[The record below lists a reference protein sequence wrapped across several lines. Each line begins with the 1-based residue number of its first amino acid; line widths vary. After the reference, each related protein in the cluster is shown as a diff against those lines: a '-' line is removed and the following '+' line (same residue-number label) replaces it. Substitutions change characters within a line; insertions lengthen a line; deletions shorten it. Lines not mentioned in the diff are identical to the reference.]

1 MAENELIK
9 TDFSSELS
17 QRYLAYALSTITSRS
32 LPDVRDGLKP
42 VHRRLLYAM
51 RLLRLDPGQGFKK
64 SARVVGDVMGKF
76 HPHGDAAIYDAMVR
90 LAQEFAMRYPLVDGQ
105 GNFGNIDGDNAAAM
119 RYTEARMTLVAQLLL
134 DGIDEDAVDFRQ
146 TYDGEGEEPVILP
159 AAFPNLLANGAQ
171 GIAVG
176 MATSIP
182 PHNAIELIDAA
193 LHLIKH
199 PNASHA
205 KMLDFI
211 KGPDFP
217 TGGVL
222 IEAPEQ
228 LAEAYATGRGAFR
241 LRAAWQC
248 ETEKGGGWK
257 IIITAIPYQVQKARL
272 IEKMAELMQAKKLPF
287 IADIMD
293 ESAEDIRLVI
303 EPKSRRIDP
312 KLLIENLFRMTDL
325 EYRIGLNLN
334 VLDATGTPGVMSIKD
349 ALLAWIEHQLV
360 VLRRRT
366 SHRLGKITARLEVL
380 EGYLVVYLNL
390 DEVIAIIR
398 EEDHPRPRLM
408 ERFGL
413 NENQANAILDMRL
426 RSLRRLEEMELR
438 KERDDL
444 NAEAADLNAMMADEM
459 RQRAVITSS
468 IKAMRAQ
475 FIKTDQRLTQI
486 EPQPVL
492 DSDPADMLVEKE
504 AVTIVCS
511 ENGWIRSM
519 KGRIEPDADIRFRE
533 GDAAKFHLHA
543 DSTDR
548 LVIGLE
554 NGRFYT
560 ISIEKLPGGRGFG
573 EPLAL
578 MIDIAADTPII
589 SIMVVKPGKILLA
602 SSSGHGFITEI
613 DQLIA
618 QTKTG
623 RQVMTIMDK
632 ARMVAAKPLAGES
645 VALVGSNRKMLIIN
659 ADDIPVMAKGRGV
672 ILQRYK
678 DAWLA
683 DATSF
688 NAEDGL
694 SWLQSGGRTRTEKD
708 VTPWLGKRASAGKI
722 VPVGFPKPPRFT

>member
-146 TYDGEGEEPVILP
+146 TYDGEGEEPIILP

-182 PHNAIELIDAA
+182 PHNVIELIDAA
-193 LHLIKH
+193 LHLIKY
-199 PNASHA
+199 PNATHA

-217 TGGVL
+217 TGGIL

-241 LRAAWQC
+241 LRAAWEC

-272 IEKMAELMQAKKLPF
+272 IEKMAELMQAKKMPF

-293 ESAEDIRLVI
+293 ESTEDIRLVI

-312 KLLIENLFRMTDL
+312 ALLMENLFRMTEL
-325 EYRIGLNLN
+325 EHRIGLNLN
-334 VLDATGTPGVMSIKD
+334 VLDATGTPGVMSIRD

-360 VLRRRT
+360 VLRRR
-366 SHRLGKITARLEVL
+366 SQHRLGKIAIRLEVL

-426 RSLRRLEEMELR
+426 RSLRKLEEMELR

-444 NAEAADLNAMMADEM
+444 QSEQSDLNAMMADES
-459 RQRAVITSS
+459 RQRAIITAS
-468 IKAMRAQ
+468 IKSMRGQ
-475 FIKTDQRLTQI
+475 FIKTDQRMTRI

-492 DSDPADMLVEKE
+492 DSDPAEMLVEKE
-504 AVTIVCS
+504 PVTIVCS

-533 GDAAKFHLHA
+533 GDAPKFHVHA

-548 LVIGLE
+548 LIIGLE

-560 ISIEKLPGGRGFG
+560 VSIDKLPGGRGFG

-578 MIDIAADTPII
+578 MIDIPADTPLV
-589 SIMVVKPGKILLA
+589 SIMVAKSGKVLLA
-602 SSSGHGFITEI
+602 SSSGHGFIAEV

-618 QTKTG
+618 QTKSG
-623 RQVMTIMDK
+623 RQVMTVMDK
-632 ARMVAAKPLAGES
+632 ARMVTAQPLTGACVG
-645 VALVGSNRKMLIIN
+645 LVGSNRKLLIIQ
-659 ADDIPVMAKGRGV
+659 ADEIPVMSKGRGV

-678 DAWLA
+678 DASLA
-683 DATSF
+683 DVTSF
-688 NAEDGL
+688 AAEDGL
-694 SWLQSGGRTRTEKD
+694 SWLQTGGRTRTEKD
-708 VTPWLGKRASAGKI
+708 ITLWVGKRGGAGRM

>member
-312 KLLIENLFRMTDL
+312 KLLMENLFRMTDL

-334 VLDATGTPGVMSIKD
+334 VLDGTGTPGVMSIQD
-349 ALLAWIEHQLV
+349 ALLAWIDHQLV

-366 SHRLGKITARLEVL
+366 SHRLNKIIARLEVL

-426 RSLRRLEEMELR
+426 RSLRRLEEMELG

-444 NAEAADLNAMMADEM
+444 NAEAADLNAMMADEG

-475 FIKTDQRLTQI
+475 FIKTDQRLTRI

-492 DSDPADMLVEKE
+492 DSDPAEMLVEKE

-519 KGRIEPDADIRFRE
+519 KGRIEPDADIRLRE
-533 GDAAKFHLHA
+533 GDAPKFHLHA

-560 ISIEKLPGGRGFG
+560 ISIDKLPGGRGFG

-578 MIDIAADTPII
+578 MIDIAVDTPII

-623 RQVMTIMDK
+623 RQVMTVMDK
-632 ARMVAAKPLAGES
+632 ARMIAAKPLAGES

-688 NAEDGL
+688 RAEDGL
-694 SWLQSGGRTRTEKD
+694 SWVQSGGRTRTERD
-708 VTPWLGKRASAGKI
+708 ITPWVGKRAGAGKI

>member
-683 DATSF
+683 DVTSF

>member
-312 KLLIENLFRMTDL
+312 KLLMENLFRMTDL

>member
-312 KLLIENLFRMTDL
+312 KLLMENLFRMTDL

-708 VTPWLGKRASAGKI
+708 ITPWLGKRASAGKI

>member
-303 EPKSRRIDP
+303 KPKSRRIDP
-312 KLLIENLFRMTDL
+312 KLLMENLFRMTDL

-334 VLDATGTPGVMSIKD
+334 VLDGTGTPGVMSIKD
-349 ALLAWIEHQLV
+349 ALLAWIDHQLV

-366 SHRLGKITARLEVL
+366 SHRLNKIIARLEVL

-426 RSLRRLEEMELR
+426 RSLRRLEEMELG

-444 NAEAADLNAMMADEM
+444 NAEAADLNAMMADEG

-475 FIKTDQRLTQI
+475 FIKTDQRLTRI

-492 DSDPADMLVEKE
+492 DSDPAEMLVEKE

-519 KGRIEPDADIRFRE
+519 KGRIEPDADIRLRE
-533 GDAAKFHLHA
+533 GDAPKFHLHA

-560 ISIEKLPGGRGFG
+560 ISIDKLPGGRGFG

-578 MIDIAADTPII
+578 MIDIAVDTPII

-623 RQVMTIMDK
+623 RQVMTVMDK
-632 ARMVAAKPLAGES
+632 ARMIAAKPLAGES

-688 NAEDGL
+688 RAEDGL
-694 SWLQSGGRTRTEKD
+694 SWVQSGGRTRTERD
-708 VTPWLGKRASAGKI
+708 ITPWVGKRAGAGKI

>member
-228 LAEAYATGRGAFR
+228 LAEAHATGRG
-241 LRAAWQC
+241 
-248 ETEKGGGWK
+248 
-257 IIITAIPYQVQKARL
+257 
-272 IEKMAELMQAKKLPF
+272 
-287 IADIMD
+287 
-293 ESAEDIRLVI
+293 
-303 EPKSRRIDP
+303 
-312 KLLIENLFRMTDL
+312 
-325 EYRIGLNLN
+325 
-334 VLDATGTPGVMSIKD
+334 GV
-349 ALLAWIEHQLV
+349 
-360 VLRRRT
+360 
-366 SHRLGKITARLEVL
+366 
-380 EGYLVVYLNL
+380 
-390 DEVIAIIR
+390 
-398 EEDHPRPRLM
+398 
-408 ERFGL
+408 
-413 NENQANAILDMRL
+413 
-426 RSLRRLEEMELR
+426 
-438 KERDDL
+438 
-444 NAEAADLNAMMADEM
+444 
-459 RQRAVITSS
+459 
-468 IKAMRAQ
+468 
-475 FIKTDQRLTQI
+475 
-486 EPQPVL
+486 
-492 DSDPADMLVEKE
+492 
-504 AVTIVCS
+504 
-511 ENGWIRSM
+511 
-519 KGRIEPDADIRFRE
+519 
-533 GDAAKFHLHA
+533 
-543 DSTDR
+543 
-548 LVIGLE
+548 
-554 NGRFYT
+554 
-560 ISIEKLPGGRGFG
+560 
-573 EPLAL
+573 
-578 MIDIAADTPII
+578 
-589 SIMVVKPGKILLA
+589 
-602 SSSGHGFITEI
+602 
-613 DQLIA
+613 
-618 QTKTG
+618 
-623 RQVMTIMDK
+623 
-632 ARMVAAKPLAGES
+632 
-645 VALVGSNRKMLIIN
+645 
-659 ADDIPVMAKGRGV
+659 
-672 ILQRYK
+672 
-678 DAWLA
+678 
-683 DATSF
+683 
-688 NAEDGL
+688 
-694 SWLQSGGRTRTEKD
+694 
-708 VTPWLGKRASAGKI
+708 
-722 VPVGFPKPPRFT
+722 

>member
-272 IEKMAELMQAKKLPF
+272 IEKIAELMQAKKLPF

-312 KLLIENLFRMTDL
+312 KLLMENLFRMTDL

-334 VLDATGTPGVMSIKD
+334 VLDGTGTPGVMSIKD
-349 ALLAWIEHQLV
+349 ALLAWIDHQLV

-366 SHRLGKITARLEVL
+366 SHRLNKIIARLEVL

-426 RSLRRLEEMELR
+426 RSLRRLEEMELG

-444 NAEAADLNAMMADEM
+444 NAEAADLNAMMVDEG

-475 FIKTDQRLTQI
+475 FIKTDQRLTRI

-492 DSDPADMLVEKE
+492 DSDPAEMLVEKE

-519 KGRIEPDADIRFRE
+519 KGRIEPDADIRLRE
-533 GDAAKFHLHA
+533 GDAPKFHLHA

-560 ISIEKLPGGRGFG
+560 ISIDKLPGGRGFG

-578 MIDIAADTPII
+578 MIDIAVDTPII

-623 RQVMTIMDK
+623 RQVMTVMDK
-632 ARMVAAKPLAGES
+632 ARMIAAKPLAGES

-688 NAEDGL
+688 RAEDGL
-694 SWLQSGGRTRTEKD
+694 SWVQLGGRTRTERD
-708 VTPWLGKRASAGKI
+708 ITPWVGKRAGAGKI

>member
-134 DGIDEDAVDFRQ
+134 EGIDEDAVDFRQ

-182 PHNAIELIDAA
+182 PHNVIELIDAS
-193 LHLIKH
+193 LHLIKY
-199 PNASHA
+199 PNATHA

-228 LAEAYATGRGAFR
+228 MAEAYATGRGAFR
-241 LRAAWQC
+241 LRAAWKC

-257 IIITAIPYQVQKARL
+257 IVITAIPYQVQKARL

-312 KLLIENLFRMTDL
+312 NLLMENLFRMTDL

-334 VLDATGTPGVMSIKD
+334 VLDRTGTPGVMSIRD
-349 ALLAWIEHQLV
+349 ALLAWIDHQLV
-360 VLRRRT
+360 VLRRR
-366 SHRLGKITARLEVL
+366 SLHRLGKIASRLEVL

-408 ERFGL
+408 ERFAL

-426 RSLRRLEEMELR
+426 RSLRKLEEMELR

-444 NAEAADLNAMMADEM
+444 KAEEADLNDMMADEN
-459 RQRAVITSS
+459 RQRNVITAS
-468 IKAMRAQ
+468 IKTMRSA
-475 FIKTDQRLTQI
+475 FVKTDQRMTRI

-504 AVTIVCS
+504 PVTIVCS

-519 KGRIEPDADIRFRE
+519 KGRIEADADIRFRE
-533 GDAAKFHLHA
+533 GDAPKFHLHA

-548 LVIGLE
+548 LIIGLE

-560 ISIEKLPGGRGFG
+560 ISIDKLPGGRGFG

-578 MIDIAADTPII
+578 MVDIPADTPVV
-589 SIMVVKPGKILLA
+589 SMMVATSGKVLLA

-613 DQLIA
+613 DQLVA

-623 RQVMTIMDK
+623 RQVMTVMDK
-632 ARMVAAKPLAGES
+632 ARMIAAHVIAGDQVAC
-645 VALVGSNRKMLIIN
+645 VGSNRKLLVIN
-659 ADDIPVMAKGRGV
+659 ADEIPVMAKGRGV

-683 DATSF
+683 DVTSF
-688 NAEDGL
+688 SQADGL
-694 SWLQSGGRTRTEKD
+694 SWMQSGGRTRTEKD
-708 VTPWLGKRASAGKI
+708 ITPWVGKRGGAGRM

>member
-51 RLLRLDPGQGFKK
+51 RLLRLDPWQGFKK

-312 KLLIENLFRMTDL
+312 KLLMENLFRMTDL

-334 VLDATGTPGVMSIKD
+334 VLDGTGTPGVMSIKD
-349 ALLAWIEHQLV
+349 ALLAWIDHQLV

-366 SHRLGKITARLEVL
+366 SHRLNKITARLEVL

-426 RSLRRLEEMELR
+426 RSLRRLEEMELG

-444 NAEAADLNAMMADEM
+444 NAEAADLNAMMVDEG

-475 FIKTDQRLTQI
+475 FIKTDQRLTRI

-492 DSDPADMLVEKE
+492 DSDPAEMLVEKE

-519 KGRIEPDADIRFRE
+519 KGRIEPDADIRLRE
-533 GDAAKFHLHA
+533 GDAPKFHLHA

-560 ISIEKLPGGRGFG
+560 ISIDKLPGGRGFG

-578 MIDIAADTPII
+578 MIDIAVDTPII

-623 RQVMTIMDK
+623 RQVMTVMDK
-632 ARMVAAKPLAGES
+632 ARMIAAKPLAGES

-688 NAEDGL
+688 RAEDGL
-694 SWLQSGGRTRTEKD
+694 SWVQSGGRTRTERD
-708 VTPWLGKRASAGKI
+708 ITPWVGKRAGAGKI

>member
-312 KLLIENLFRMTDL
+312 KLLMENLFRMTDL

-683 DATSF
+683 DVTSF

>member
-222 IEAPEQ
+222 IEAHEQ

-312 KLLIENLFRMTDL
+312 KLLMENLFRMTDL

-459 RQRAVITSS
+459 RQRAMITSS

-708 VTPWLGKRASAGKI
+708 ITPWLGKRASAGKI